1 MLLLILHNDLLEENR
16 YFWAGRLLAWIILHS
31 ELSDD
36 EEYTEMQ
43 WFHEG
48 FYHALAYGSFPDEY
62 CLIDDIYDGTD
73 QEYIHQVKSL
83 NISIDPWLVIFINAM
98 YSNAMHIMQCFVALI
113 EILLIL
119 G

>member
-1 MLLLILHNDLLEENR
+1 
-16 YFWAGRLLAWIILHS
+16 
-31 ELSDD
+31 
-36 EEYTEMQ
+36 MQ

-98 YSNAMHIMQCFVALI
+98 FGSFN
-113 EILLIL
+113 
-119 G
+119 